1 MTEVIYMPETMDIVV
16 RGHSGSAEKGE
27 DLVCAAC
34 STLANTLKAV
44 FQIQEAMQGYTSEN
58 AETARFHAWVDL
70 ATPLAAQAFVVMET
84 IATGY
89 EALAEQYPDYVSFK
103 VVTEGG
109 EEA

>member
-44 FQIQEAMQGYTSEN
+44 FQIQGDMKGYTTEN
-58 AETARFHAWVDL
+58 AETARFHAWVDPE
-70 ATPLAAQAFVVMET
+70 TPLKAQAFVVMET

-89 EALAEQYPDYVSFK
+89 AALEEQYPAYVTFK
-103 VVTEGG
+103 VITE
-109 EEA
+109 EKE